1 MAFDLPHIYDLRV
14 LAAQRA
20 APPPRRQ
27 MVISWT
33 TRDAGSPVVQWTA
46 DATTLPFFPNS
57 ALGSTTTYTPAD
69 LCGGLDQKLGYFDPG
84 SLQSALM
91 TGLAP
96 ATRYWYRV
104 GDTARP
110 RV

>member
-1 MAFDLPHIYDLRV
+1 
-14 LAAQRA
+14 
-20 APPPRRQ
+20 

-33 TRDAGSPVVQWTA
+33 TRDAGAPVVQWTA
-46 DATTLPFFPNS
+46 DATTLPFFPSS
-57 ALGSTTTYTPAD
+57 APGSTTTYTPAD
-69 LCGGLDQKLGYFDPG
+69 LCGGLDQKLGFFDPG

-110 RV
+110 RVFPGVTGFFRCRVTNTVGRTPCCEQ

>member
-1 MAFDLPHIYDLRV
+1 
-14 LAAQRA
+14 
-20 APPPRRQ
+20 

-33 TRDAGSPVVQWTA
+33 TRDAGTPVVQWTA

-57 ALGSTTTYTPAD
+57 APGSTTTYTPAD

-110 RV
+110 RVLGFRV

>member
-1 MAFDLPHIYDLRV
+1 
-14 LAAQRA
+14 
-20 APPPRRQ
+20 

-33 TRDAGSPVVQWTA
+33 TRDAGTPGVQWTA

-57 ALGSTTTYTPAD
+57 APGSTTTYTPAD

-110 RV
+110 RVFQEVTGFFGAG